1 MASDVD
7 VCNMALAYLGDTA
20 TVASI
25 NPPSGSAQSS
35 HCARFY
41 PMALSELLEMHA
53 WGFMS
58 TRVALAEVDNPTT
71 SWQYAYAA
79 PSDMVNAV
87 AILPPDATD
96 DYTMGFPFPY
106 GQPWIGS
113 GNFNLTYGQIVP
125 QPFQIGVD
133 DDGNAIILTNQENA
147 VLRYTR
153 NRVDAARMPPLA
165 VDALA
170 RLLASKLAGPLL
182 KGEQGRAETKAQM
195 AYFADAF
202 QKAVESDSNQR
213 KLNLT
218 HAPSWI
224 INR

>member
-25 NPPSGSAQSS
+25 TPPSGSAQSS
-35 HCARFY
+35 HCSRFF
-41 PMALSELLEMHA
+41 PMALTELLEMHA

-58 TRVALAEVDNPTT
+58 TRVALAYVDNPTT
-71 SWQYAYAA
+71 TWLYAYAA
-79 PSDMVNAV
+79 PSDMVNAISV
-87 AILPPDATD
+87 ISSDATD

-106 GQPWIGS
+106 GQPWLGS
-113 GNFNLTYGQIVP
+113 GNTNLTYGQIVP
-125 QPFQIGVD
+125 QSFQLATD
-133 DDGNAIILTNQENA
+133 DDGNTIILSNQEDA
-147 VLRYTR
+147 VLRYTHTIT
-153 NRVDAARMPPLA
+153 DAARLPPLA
-165 VDALA
+165 IDALA
-170 RLLASKLAGPLL
+170 RLLAAKLAGPLL

-195 AYFADAF
+195 AYFAEAF
-202 QKAVESDSNQR
+202 QRAVESDANQR